1 MDTRHQSQLHL
12 CLSLLIFFFP
22 DNNLMEMKNGIP
34 VSSTNQ
40 RLTSE
45 KKEVLTELRFIFG
58 QLLCHTAQQLGLHE
72 ITHGKIST

>member
-1 MDTRHQSQLHL
+1 
-12 CLSLLIFFFP
+12 
-22 DNNLMEMKNGIP
+22 MEMKNGIP
-34 VSSTNQ
+34 VSSINQ

-45 KKEVLTELRFIFG
+45 KKEVLIELRFIFG